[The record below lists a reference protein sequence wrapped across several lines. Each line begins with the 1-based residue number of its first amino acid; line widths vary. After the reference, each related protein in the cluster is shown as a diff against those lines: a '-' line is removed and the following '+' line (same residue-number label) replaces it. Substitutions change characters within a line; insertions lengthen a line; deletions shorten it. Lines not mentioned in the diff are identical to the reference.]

1 MTLQRKT
8 PLRRTSGLSSSGK
21 LRARSKKME
30 ATYRRRRELVA
41 DMLDNSAG
49 DNWCQVILLIQQ
61 VDPAHRCGLYVA
73 DVHELLL
80 QRQSARLDDVARQ
93 LAQAVNADT
102 ASSAPGPEA
111 EPDHPRPE
119 KQGNPKKLPRGI
131 YRLKNPQPG
140 GPLPELL
147 PPKRASGAA

>member
-41 DMLDNSAG
+41 DMLDNSTG

-73 DVHELLL
+73 DVHEL
-80 QRQSARLDDVARQ
+80 RSRGRNGSILDADNCVAVCRPCHDW
-93 LAQAVNADT
+93 AH
-102 ASSAPGPEA
+102 
-111 EPDHPRPE
+111 DHPALAKE
-119 KQGNPKKLPRGI
+119 IG
-131 YRLKNPQPG
+131 
-140 GPLPELL
+140 LL
-147 PPKRASGAA
+147 VAGE